1 MSSTNIDYVDTY
13 FEFPSLTRIHGEPNY
28 DSLKIV
34 KDELRSNATSVTS
47 DLGGGAHGHLGL
59 VLTDV
64 EYQVVSPTAYNRPN
78 HPGPLIIPIGTAQ
91 HEATRLR
98 EEHKTSIRLFRET
111 IDVEKALIKQLVAAI
126 EPKYLK
132 SLRNDHTNAIDVSIS
147 AVLTHLF
154 EKHGVIVADTLDE
167 QETKVKGMKYVPT
180 EPFVTVT
187 NAIEELARI
196 ANAAENPY
204 SDAQKVQMGI
214 RIVKNTN
221 DFEDGLRTWYLRPGT
236 EKTGQTS
243 RIILKPL
250 VNSSR
255 N

>member
-47 DLGGGAHGHLGL
+47 DLGGGAYGHLGL
-59 VLTDV
+59 VLTNV

-154 EKHGVIVADTLDE
+154 E
-167 QETKVKGMKYVPT
+167 
-180 EPFVTVT
+180 
-187 NAIEELARI
+187 
-196 ANAAENPY
+196 
-204 SDAQKVQMGI
+204 
-214 RIVKNTN
+214 
-221 DFEDGLRTWYLRPGT
+221 
-236 EKTGQTS
+236 
-243 RIILKPL
+243 
-250 VNSSR
+250 
-255 N
+255 